1 MRRREFI
8 TLLGGAAASWPLA
21 AGAQSAGPMRLVG
34 VLMDYAENDRASQS
48 LVAIFRDELAKLGW
62 KEGGNLRIEVR
73 WSAGSADRVGTFAKE
88 LVNLRPDALLGRGT
102 PETIALARE
111 TRTIPIV
118 FAAVSDPIGSGFIA
132 SLTHPGGNISGFTN
146 VEGTVGGKWVEL
158 LKEIAPRT
166 THVALLFNPATA
178 PPVQFYLTS
187 IHAAAASFAIQT
199 SIAPVHATDGIEGA
213 IATLAHNPG
222 GGLIV
227 MPDTFN
233 VTNRDLIF
241 ALATRYGVPAVS
253 NNPIFA
259 ESGSLITYGVDF
271 AELMRQAAGYIN
283 RILKGDSP
291 ADLPVQNPTKFNLAV
306 NLKTAK
312 ALGLTVLPTL
322 LDRAD
327 KVIE

>member
-8 TLLGGAAASWPLA
+8 TFLGGAAASWPLA
-21 AGAQSAGPMRLVG
+21 AVAQPAGPVRLVG
-34 VLMDYAENDRASQS
+34 VLMDYPENDPASQS
-48 LVAIFRDELAKLGW
+48 LVAVFRDELAKLGW

-73 WSAGSADRVGTFAKE
+73 WSAGSPDRVGTFAKE

-118 FAAVSDPIGSGFIA
+118 FAAVSDPIGSGFAA

-146 VEGTVGGKWVEL
+146 VEGTVAGKWVEL
-158 LKEIAPRT
+158 LKEIASRT

-178 PPVQFYLTS
+178 PPVQFYMPS
-187 IHAAAASFAIQT
+187 IQAAAASFVIQT
-199 SIAPVHATDGIEGA
+199 SIAPVHTADAIEGA
-213 IATLAHNPG
+213 IATLARNPG

-227 MPDTFN
+227 MPDTYN

-241 ALATRYGVPAVS
+241 ALATRYGVPTVS

-271 AELMRQAAGYIN
+271 SELLRQAAGYIN

-291 ADLPVQNPTKFNLAV
+291 ANLPVQNPTKFNLAV

>member
-48 LVAIFRDELAKLGW
+48 LVAVFRDELAKLGW
-62 KEGGNLRIEVR
+62 KEGGNLRKEVR
-73 WSAGSADRVGTFAKE
+73 WSAGRADRVGTFAKE
-88 LVNLRPDALLGRGT
+88 LVNLRPDVLLGRGT

-118 FAAVSDPIGSGFIA
+118 FAAVSDPIGSGFAA

-178 PPVQFYLTS
+178 PPVQFYMPS
-187 IHAAAASFAIQT
+187 IQAAAASF
-199 SIAPVHATDGIEGA
+199 VHATDGIEGA
-213 IATLAHNPG
+213 IATLARTPG

-241 ALATRYGVPAVS
+241 ALATRYGVPAVA
-253 NNPIFA
+253 NNPIFV
-259 ESGSLITYGVDF
+259 ESGGLITYGVDF

-291 ADLPVQNPTKFNLAV
+291 ANLPVQIRPNSISLSTSKPRRRLA
-306 NLKTAK
+306 
-312 ALGLTVLPTL
+312 
-322 LDRAD
+322 
-327 KVIE
+327 

>member
-8 TLLGGAAASWPLA
+8 TFLGGAAAAWPLA
-21 AGAQSAGPMRLVG
+21 AGAQPAGPVRLVC
-34 VLMDYAENDRASQS
+34 VLMDYPENDPASQS
-48 LVAIFRDELAKLGW
+48 LVAVFRDELAKLGW

-73 WSAGSADRVGTFAKE
+73 WSAGSPERVGTFAKE

-118 FAAVSDPIGSGFIA
+118 FAAVSDPIGSGFAA
-132 SLTHPGGNISGFTN
+132 SLTHPGGNITGFTN
-146 VEGTVGGKWVEL
+146 VEGTVSGKWVEL

-166 THVALLFNPATA
+166 THVVLLFNPATA
-178 PPVQFYLTS
+178 PPVQFYMPS
-187 IHAAAASFAIQT
+187 IQAAAASFAIQT
-199 SIAPVHATDGIEGA
+199 SIAPVHTTDEFEGA
-213 IATLAHNPG
+213 IATLARNPG

-227 MPDTFN
+227 MPDTYN

-241 ALATRYGVPAVS
+241 ALATRYGIPSVS

-259 ESGSLITYGVDF
+259 ELGSLITYGVDF
-271 AELMRQAAGYIN
+271 SELLRQAAGYIN

-291 ADLPVQNPTKFNLAV
+291 ANLPVQNPTKFNLAV

-327 KVIE
+327 KVVE